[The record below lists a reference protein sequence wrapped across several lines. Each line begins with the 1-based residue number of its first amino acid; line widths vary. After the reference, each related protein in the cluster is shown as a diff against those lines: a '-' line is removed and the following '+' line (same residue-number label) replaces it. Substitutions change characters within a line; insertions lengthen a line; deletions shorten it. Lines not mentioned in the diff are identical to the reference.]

1 MLKPNAYY
9 DDMRK
14 QGFGDE
20 DGVLMNGISALI
32 KDTSESSITMQDTA
46 RKCPSVNK
54 EVGSHPTLKL
64 LAH

>member
-1 MLKPNAYY
+1 MVL
-9 DDMRK
+9 R
-14 QGFGDE
+14 GFSFERLLDRE
-20 DGVLMNGISALI
+20 HGVLMNGISALI

>member
-1 MLKPNAYY
+1 
-9 DDMRK
+9 
-14 QGFGDE
+14 
-20 DGVLMNGISALI
+20 MNGISALI